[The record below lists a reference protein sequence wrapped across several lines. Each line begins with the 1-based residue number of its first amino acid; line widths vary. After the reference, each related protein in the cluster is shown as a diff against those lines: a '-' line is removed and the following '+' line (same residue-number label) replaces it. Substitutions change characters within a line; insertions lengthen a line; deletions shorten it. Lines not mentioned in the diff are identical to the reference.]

1 MPIDALVV
9 DDEPLA
15 RDNLRH
21 ALGSFAGW
29 RVVGECDG
37 AAAARRL
44 LAEQPV
50 DVLFLDIQMGRESG
64 LGLARSLA
72 DREAPPVIVFVTAF
86 EQFAI
91 DAFDVHALDYL
102 LKPFDD
108 ARLAQTI
115 ERVEQLLQ
123 LKRAAYG
130 TSLRDGLEDIG
141 AGGSAV
147 GTHLRRL
154 TLRSVGHIECVE
166 IDLVN
171 WLSAAGNYVEL
182 HLAGRT
188 LMHRAT
194 FGTLSARLDPAVLI
208 RTHRSVVVRRDQ
220 CVALSVAGDG
230 VYALR
235 LRCGD
240 VVPVSERYVQGVREV
255 LSG

>member
-1 MPIDALVV
+1 MPIDALIV

-15 RDNLRH
+15 RENLCH
-21 ALGSFAGW
+21 ALGSFSGW

-37 AAAARRL
+37 AASARRF
-44 LAEQPV
+44 LAEQPA

-72 DREAPPVIVFVTAF
+72 ERDAPPIIVFVTAF

-91 DAFDVHALDYL
+91 DAFEVHALDYL

-108 ARLAQTI
+108 ARLAQTV
-115 ERVEQLLQ
+115 ERVEQALQ
-123 LKRAAYG
+123 LRRSAYG
-130 TSLRDGLEDIG
+130 ASLRDGLEEIG
-141 AGGSAV
+141 AGRLGIGAF
-147 GTHLRRL
+147 LRRL
-154 TLRSVGHIECVE
+154 TVRSVGHIECVD
-166 IDLVN
+166 IDLVH

-182 HLAGRT
+182 HLSGRT

-194 FGTLSARLDPAVLI
+194 FGALSARLDPAVFV
-208 RTHRSVVVRRDQ
+208 RAHRSVVVRRDQ
-220 CVALSVAGDG
+220 CVALSVTGDG

-255 LSG
+255 LAG